1 MILEETG
8 RLVGYALDLSTRLYD
23 PEAIPVTGTLPYNK
37 TIWDQ
42 IQETVERSSSTTRRA
57 GVRRMYRAQDI
68 EGCNATEDP
77 IGPRGAAWL
86 ALDTYVFP
94 ALIRDA
100 RN

>member
-1 MILEETG
+1 VLLA
-8 RLVGYALDLSTRLYD
+8 LVLLAR
-23 PEAIPVTGTLPYNK
+23 YNK
-37 TIWDQ
+37 TIWEQ

-68 EGCNATEDP
+68 EGCNATDDP

-86 ALDTYVFP
+86 ALDTYVYP

-100 RN
+100 RG